1 MKQNIKPTIVL
12 GTICVVVALLLSV
25 INMVTAPIIE
35 AQRAAAA
42 SGALRDVMPEGETFD
57 EIDISTLGLPE
68 AVVKAWKETTGKG
81 YVFQMSVA
89 GYQPGLVIMCGVDAD
104 GKITGSKFIESN
116 ETYGL
121 EKLLDN
127 AYNGKTLEDASLI
140 IAAGASAN
148 SATSK
153 AYFAA
158 IDAALQAN
166 VLVGGGELSPSIVLK
181 GLIPK
186 LAPGFTFK
194 DALACE
200 ELSGSGNI
208 TLAYKAKNGAGL
220 ALIVEEGEAAYLAI
234 VNAVGSVKVYDV
246 ESKDVTA
253 EKTAIADE
261 AKTFAAANQTNYAE
275 TLAAKVEKLAEG
287 ATEITP
293 VTFDAFGNV
302 VAAVQFKVGDATQ
315 YAFLSRP
322 LTYEENAMEIYTIVN
337 ADGAIVKQDIAQIL
351 FGHGIEYMPV
361 YKNFGDSASS
371 TYVDYENGFGGLT
384 VDTLGN
390 HVMISGATISSNAIK
405 TATTDAFNVFN
416 AIKNGGTN

>member
-1 MKQNIKPTIVL
+1 MKQNVKPTIVL

-25 INMVTAPIIE
+25 INMVTAPIIA
-35 AQRAAAA
+35 AQGAAAA
-42 SGALRDVMPEGETFD
+42 NEALLVVMPNGENFE
-57 EIDISTLGLPE
+57 EIDISSLGLP
-68 AVVKAWKETTGKG
+68 ATVQQVWRETTGKG
-81 YVFQMSVA
+81 HVFKVEA
-89 GYQPGLVIMCGVDAD
+89 TGYQPGMIIMVGVDAE
-104 GKITGSKFIESN
+104 GKITGSKYLSGS

-121 EKLLDN
+121 EVKLNN
-127 AYNGKTLEDASLI
+127 AYNGQSMSDASLI
-140 IAAGASAN
+140 IAAGASEN
-148 SATSK
+148 SMTSK
-153 AYFAA
+153 GYFSA
-158 IDAALQAN
+158 IESALQAN
-166 VLVGGGELSPSIVLK
+166 VLVGGGKLDDSVILK
-181 GLIPK
+181 GLIPA

-220 ALIVEEGEAAYLAI
+220 ALVVKEGEASYLAI
-234 VNAVGSVKVYDV
+234 VNAVGAVKVYDV

-261 AKTFAAANQTNYAE
+261 AKTFAAANQKDYVE
-275 TLAAKVEKLAEG
+275 TLTSKLTKLAEG

-322 LTYEENAMEIYTIVN
+322 LTYEENAMEIYTIID
-337 ADGAIVKQDIAQIL
+337 ADGKIVKQDITQLL

-361 YKNFGDSASS
+361 YKNYGDSASS
-371 TYVDYENGFGGLT
+371 TYVDYENSFGGLT
-384 VDTLGN
+384 AGTLGDN
-390 HVMISGATISSNAIK
+390 VLISGATISSTAVK

>member
-1 MKQNIKPTIVL
+1 MKQNVKPTIVL

-25 INMVTAPIIE
+25 INMVTAPIIA
-35 AQRAAAA
+35 AQGAAAA
-42 SGALRDVMPEGETFD
+42 NEALLVVMPNGENFE
-57 EIDISTLGLPE
+57 EIDISSLGLP
-68 AVVKAWKETTGKG
+68 ATVQQVWRETTGKG
-81 YVFQMSVA
+81 HVFKVEA
-89 GYQPGLVIMCGVDAD
+89 TGYQPGMIIMIGVDAE
-104 GKITGSKFIESN
+104 GKITGSKYLSGS

-121 EKLLDN
+121 EVKLNN
-127 AYNGKTLEDASLI
+127 AYNGQSMSDASLI
-140 IAAGASAN
+140 IAAGASEN
-148 SATSK
+148 SMTSK
-153 AYFAA
+153 GYFSA
-158 IDAALQAN
+158 IESALQAN
-166 VLVGGGELSPSIVLK
+166 VLVGGGKLDDSVILK
-181 GLIPK
+181 GLIPT

-220 ALIVEEGEAAYLAI
+220 ALVVKEGEASYLAI
-234 VNAVGSVKVYDV
+234 VNAVGAVKVYDV

-261 AKTFAAANQTNYAE
+261 AKTFAAANQKDYVE
-275 TLAAKVEKLAEG
+275 TLTNKLSKLAEG

-302 VAAVQFKVGDATQ
+302 VAAVQFKVGGATQ
-315 YAFLSRP
+315 YAFYTRP
-322 LTYEENAMEIYTIVN
+322 LTYEDHAMEIYTVID
-337 ADGAIVKQDIAQIL
+337 ADGKIVKQDITQIL

-361 YKNFGDSASS
+361 YKNYGDSASS
-371 TYVDYENGFGGLT
+371 TYVEYENSFGALT
-384 VDTLGN
+384 AGTLGDN
-390 HVMISGATISSNAIK
+390 VLISGATISSTAVK